1 MIDNIRHLF
10 VGITLAVFAFLNPI
24 GGELFSLVIVFFLN
38 FFFGYLSGMI
48 ANHEDFDFKKA
59 IRCGAEAT
67 VFFVLCTAIYSI
79 GKLKHQYEGA
89 IQCVSFIT
97 YVVLYFYGLNIL
109 KNLKKIFKK
118 GSTPWQIV
126 AFLYYMLRFKFIER
140 IPGLAA
146 YLNYADKAALLLCI
160 FALSLQSC
168 SSPRQVV
175 PLLQSNNSSR
185 DSIVVDTIW
194 RDRYVEHVIR
204 DVQHVV
210 SAVSDST
217 SVIVDSAG
225 RVLRTDH
232 WRTTSTA
239 SSSSKES
246 LLRDSLRDL
255 RLQYKTLLSMK
266 ADSMEVPVPV
276 ERKATLLEHLQIILG
291 KAIVVAAYVV
301 LLFFLMVYAR
311 SKWK

>member
-146 YLNYADKAALLLCI
+146 YLNYADKAALLLCV

-175 PLLQSNNSSR
+175 PLLQTSSVSQ

-217 SVIVDSAG
+217 SIIIDSAG

-239 SSSSKES
+239 NSSSKES

-276 ERKATLLEHLQIILG
+276 ERKATLLEHLQVILG

-301 LLFFLMVYAR
+301 LLFFLMAYAR
-311 SKWK
+311 GKWK

>member
-1 MIDNIRHLF
+1 
-10 VGITLAVFAFLNPI
+10 
-24 GGELFSLVIVFFLN
+24 
-38 FFFGYLSGMI
+38 
-48 ANHEDFDFKKA
+48 
-59 IRCGAEAT
+59 
-67 VFFVLCTAIYSI
+67 
-79 GKLKHQYEGA
+79 
-89 IQCVSFIT
+89 
-97 YVVLYFYGLNIL
+97 
-109 KNLKKIFKK
+109 
-118 GSTPWQIV
+118 
-126 AFLYYMLRFKFIER
+126 MLRFKFIER

-146 YLNYADKAALLLCI
+146 YLNYADKAALLLCV

-185 DSIVVDTIW
+185 DSIMVDTIW

-217 SVIVDSAG
+217 SVIIDSAG

-276 ERKATLLEHLQIILG
+276 ERKATLLEHLQMVLG
-291 KAIVVAAYVV
+291 KVIVVAAYVV
-301 LLFFLMVYAR
+301 LLFFLMAYAR

>member
-48 ANHEDFDFKKA
+48 ANHEDFNFKKA

-146 YLNYADKAALLLCI
+146 YLNYADKAALLLCV

-175 PLLQSNNSSR
+175 PLLQTSSVSQ

-217 SVIVDSAG
+217 SIIIDSAG

-239 SSSSKES
+239 NSSSKES

-276 ERKATLLEHLQIILG
+276 ERKATLLEHLQVILG

-301 LLFFLMVYAR
+301 LLFFLMAYAR
-311 SKWK
+311 GKWK

>member
-146 YLNYADKAALLLCI
+146 YLNYADKAALLLCV

-175 PLLQSNNSSR
+175 PLQQTSSVSQ

-217 SVIVDSAG
+217 SIIIDSAG

-239 SSSSKES
+239 NSSSKES

-276 ERKATLLEHLQIILG
+276 ERKATLLEHLQVILG

-301 LLFFLMVYAR
+301 LLFFLMAYAR
-311 SKWK
+311 GKWK